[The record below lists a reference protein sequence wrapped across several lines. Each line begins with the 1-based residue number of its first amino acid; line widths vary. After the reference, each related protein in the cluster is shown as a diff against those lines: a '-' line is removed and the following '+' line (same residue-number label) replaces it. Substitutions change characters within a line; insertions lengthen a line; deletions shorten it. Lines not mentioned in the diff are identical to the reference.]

1 MSYVASNLKFL
12 RKQTG
17 LSQDQF
23 AVRLDLNRGNIASYE
38 KGSAEPSIENI
49 IKFAAFFNM
58 DIASFIQ
65 KDLSGA
71 VINTMPGMNGGVVN
85 SEIPKSAAKIDWEH
99 IIDEDQPMTNHQMR
113 KDISFMSQSLER
125 IAVAVESLVKLN
137 KEVLRR
143 QQQEELA

>member
-38 KGSAEPSIENI
+38 KGSAEPSVENI
-49 IKFAAFFNM
+49 IKFASFFNI

-71 VINTMPGMNGGVVN
+71 VINTMPGMNGDVIA
-85 SEIPKSAAKIDWEH
+85 EPTKSAPRIDWEPLN
-99 IIDEDQPMTNHQMR
+99 DEDVLTNHQLR

-125 IAVAVESLVKLN
+125 VAVAVESLVKIN
-137 KEVLRR
+137 KEILRR
-143 QQQEELA
+143 QHQEDMA